1 MGKPSHQH
9 YEIPICCILILFKG
23 LLFHAASL
31 LWLALGSWDVGTHT
45 NMALGWGFRWMSL
58 WDSVKL
64 GKFESSQMAHSEQK
78 KLWKGESPLRVS
90 VWSNNVFIA
99 QLLDH
104 EERLTETMKCNC

>member
-45 NMALGWGFRWMSL
+45 NMALG
-58 WDSVKL
+58 
-64 GKFESSQMAHSEQK
+64 
-78 KLWKGESPLRVS
+78 
-90 VWSNNVFIA
+90 
-99 QLLDH
+99 
-104 EERLTETMKCNC
+104 